1 MAQIASGGSESLK
14 TFRDW
19 ITFVRYIILKG
30 ISLTRIGIN
39 ISEILSASNNQSS
52 MNVGTR

>member
-19 ITFVRYIILKG
+19 ITLVRYIPKIF
-30 ISLTRIGIN
+30 LTRIGIN
-39 ISEILSASNNQSS
+39 ISEILSASNIQSS

>member
-19 ITFVRYIILKG
+19 ITLVRYVLKG
-30 ISLTRIGIN
+30 IFLTRIGIN
-39 ISEILSASNNQSS
+39 ISEILSASNIQSS

>member
-39 ISEILSASNNQSS
+39 ISEILSASDIQSS